1 MILPHSRSN
10 LPWAIAIFD
19 IDGVVRD
26 VTHSYRRAI
35 ADTVE
40 SFTNGAFRPSMEVID
55 CLKSEGIWN
64 NDWRASEELIY
75 RYFAG
80 QSGESQGPDAPGLN
94 AKPDRTTRP
103 LDYEAIVAFFQSKYR
118 GENFSGYIQDE
129 PILMTAQYIQQL
141 EQAGIGWGFFSGA
154 TRGSAEYVLCHRL
167 GLERP
172 LLVAMEDAPSK
183 PDPTGLFLALTQL
196 QTRYSDTGA
205 PKESTWQ
212 RIPVF
217 YVGDTVADMATVL
230 QAQEKLPD
238 RPWYGI
244 GVLPPHAR
252 GQAEYSLHLQQA
264 GAIDVLEQV
273 LDLTPTKMQ
282 ALLAA

>member
-40 SFTNGAFRPSMEVID
+40 SFTNGAFRPSMGVID
-55 CLKSEGIWN
+55 RLKSEGIWN

-80 QSGESQGPDAPGLN
+80 QADELQEALGAR
-94 AKPDRTTRP
+94 PDRVTRP

-129 PILMTAQYIQQL
+129 PLLMTADYIEQL

-183 PDPTGLFLALTQL
+183 PDPTGLLLALTQL
-196 QTRYSDTGA
+196 QQRYRDPGV
-205 PKESTWQ
+205 PEESTQSQWQ
-212 RIPVF
+212 QIPVF
-217 YVGDTVADMATVL
+217 YVGDTVADIATVF
-230 QAQEKLPD
+230 QAQEKFPE

-252 GQAEYSLHLQQA
+252 GQAEYGQHLQRA

-273 LDLTPTKMQ
+273 LDFTPAKMQ
-282 ALLAA
+282 ALLD